1 MIWIGIDPGTSTG
14 LAVWNS
20 TQKELSLM
28 ETLPIHRALKR
39 VKKIYDDNCGLFDIM
54 VIFED
59 ARQRTW
65 FGKDKNTNAKLQGAG
80 SIKRDCSIWEDF
92 LTDYEIPFRA
102 VPPQKGCTKWNDK
115 YFKMVTGWKGKTS
128 NHSRDAAMLVFGK

>member
-1 MIWIGIDPGTSTG
+1 MLWIGIDPGTKTG
-14 LAVWNS
+14 LAVWDDRG
-20 TQKELSLM
+20 KALVEL
-28 ETLPIHRALKR
+28 ETLMIHDALLK
-39 VKKIYDDNCGLFDIM
+39 VESINKESQGNVF

-80 SIKRDCSIWEDF
+80 SIKRDCAIWDDF
-92 LTDYEIPFRA
+92 LTDYGIPFRA
-102 VPPQKGCTKWNDK
+102 VPPQKGGTKWDER

-128 NHSRDAAMLVFGK
+128 NHARDAAVLVFGK

>member
-1 MIWIGIDPGTSTG
+1 MLWIGIDPGTKTG
-14 LAVWNS
+14 LAVWDDRG
-20 TQKELSLM
+20 KALVEL
-28 ETLPIHRALKR
+28 ETLMIHDALHR
-39 VKKIYDDNCGLFDIM
+39 VESISKESQGNVF

-80 SIKRDCSIWEDF
+80 SIKRDCAIWDDF
-92 LTDYEIPFRA
+92 LTDYGIPFRA
-102 VPPQKGCTKWNDK
+102 VPPQKGGTKWDER

-128 NHSRDAAMLVFGK
+128 NHARDAAVLVFGK